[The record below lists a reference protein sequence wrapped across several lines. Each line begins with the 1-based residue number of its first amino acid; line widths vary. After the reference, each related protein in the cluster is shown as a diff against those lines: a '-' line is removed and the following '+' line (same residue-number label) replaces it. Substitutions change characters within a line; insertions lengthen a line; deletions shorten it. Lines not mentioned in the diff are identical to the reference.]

1 MTARLFRCGRL
12 AALMLLALLS
22 LPAAAQSISGLPGV
36 SGGDFKHPDEAFILS
51 VRSPSPDLI
60 QVDWQIADEY
70 YLYEHRFDFQVMEGG
85 VTLGEARYPQ
95 GLLIE
100 DEFFGES
107 IVHRHQVTIDV
118 PIQGGQTGDEI
129 LLRVDFQGCADAG
142 LCYPPL
148 NRQTPVVLGADE
160 PRDQGS
166 SRAATTPPASEQDR
180 MAGLVAEGHLVLVA
194 LAFFGFGLLLSLTP
208 CVLPMVPILSSL
220 IIGKGEHISTA
231 RAFGLS
237 LTYVLAMALTY
248 TAAGVA
254 AGLLGHNLQAALQ
267 HPLILSVFAAVFVIL
282 SLAMFGFYQLQVPQ
296 RFQDALAG
304 LSNRQQSGRYT
315 GVALMGL
322 LSALIVGPCVA
333 APLAGA
339 LLVIGQTGDA
349 LRGGVALFSM
359 SMGMGVLLLVVGT
372 SAGRLMP
379 KAGAWMNAIKAAFG
393 VLLLAVAVWMLERIV
408 PAAMA
413 MVMWSA
419 LLVFSGVYLGALD
432 SLSPGVGGWRRFWK
446 AAGLM
451 LMVWGLILL
460 LAAALGGKDPLRP
473 LQGTVIT
480 GTAGDAAASPDF
492 AAIEDVEQL
501 DSAIAAIDDRPLMLE
516 FYADWCI
523 DCVRMERRTFP
534 DPGVRESLQ
543 AFDLLKA
550 DVTRYNARHRELLE
564 RFQLFGPPAIL
575 FFDHNGDEIRH
586 LRLVGEMGP
595 AEFRNHLQQVREAFA
610 SGDQRS

>member
-1 MTARLFRCGRL
+1 MISLTRQLGRITAVV
-12 AALMLLALLS
+12 LLALL
-22 LPAAAQSISGLPGV
+22 AAPLGAQQASGLPGV
-36 SGGDFKHPDEAFILS
+36 SGGDFLHPDEAFILS
-51 VRSPSPDLI
+51 VRSPSADRI
-60 QVDWQIADEY
+60 EVQWQVADEY
-70 YLYEHRFDFQVMEGG
+70 YLYEHRFGFEVLEGD
-85 VTLGEARYPQ
+85 VTLGEPRYPD

-107 IVHRHQVTIDV
+107 IVHRHELTIDIPV
-118 PIQGGQTGDEI
+118 TGGQAGDEV

-148 NRQTPVVLGADE
+148 NHSAPVVLGADDD
-160 PRDQGS
+160 RGS
-166 SRAATTPPASEQDR
+166 ASEGASTPATASEQDR
-180 MAGLVAEGHLVLVA
+180 MAGLVADGNLFLVA

-220 IIGKGEHISTA
+220 IIGQGQETSTA

-267 HPLILSVFAAVFVIL
+267 HPAILLSFAAVFVVL

-296 RFQDALAG
+296 GFQQALAK
-304 LSNRQQSGRYT
+304 LSHRQQAGRYT

-349 LRGGVALFSM
+349 LRGGVALFAM
-359 SMGMGVLLLVVGT
+359 SMGMGVLLIVVGT

-379 KAGAWMNAIKAAFG
+379 KAGPWMNAIKAAFG

-408 PAAMA
+408 PATAAMLL
-413 MVMWSA
+413 WSA
-419 LLVFSGVYLGALD
+419 LLIFSGIYMGAMD
-432 SLSPGVGGWRRFWK
+432 SLQSGVSGWRRFWK

-451 LMVWGLILL
+451 LLVWGLILML
-460 LAAALGGKDPLRP
+460 GAALGAKDPLRP
-473 LQGTVIT
+473 LQGTVIGSNGESLSGPEFAT
-480 GTAGDAAASPDF
+480 VDDLDGLQAA
-492 AAIEDVEQL
+492 L
-501 DSAIAAIDDRPLMLE
+501 DGMDDRPLMLE

-534 DPGVRESLQ
+534 DPRVRETLNHFQ
-543 AFDLLKA
+543 LLKA
-550 DVTRYNARHRELLE
+550 DVTSYTAQHRELLE
-564 RFQLFGPPAIL
+564 TFELFGPPAIL
-575 FFDHNGDEIRH
+575 FFDRH
-586 LRLVGEMGP
+586 GEEMRALRLVGEMGP
-595 AEFRNHLQQVREAFA
+595 DAFNAHLQRVRDAF
-610 SGDQRS
+610 GQNEERP